1 VRITHLSLA
10 IGERQR
16 PFEDSLESLF
26 PGGNASCYRSNK
38 LMGLFPISPAKRFLD
53 TTKPEDIYD
62 AGKLLLSGFLQVM
75 QAKTIYFKYGMHPM
89 MRDMTTRSLHQA
101 GTQRFGSGGSLLL
114 SAEGDDVSTSGE
126 PRVVAESV
134 DGAVETCVKRLAKL
148 PEIPHVSRGIS
159 FGIDVEP
166 TGPNTS
172 WTLVL
177 HRGPLPLLEIELSN
191 TPGFHP
197 PVEWED
203 ALINTRCAHV
213 VRSTMGSGDNVL
225 VLLKRTALF
234 PYSKGNSHPHAVA
247 AGQQLRKLCR
257 EAWQKQTGSVDTLYE
272 LPSLTW
278 RRRRFARKFDRILL
292 DHAGSE
298 NLNAIL
304 RQMDTRLESWL
315 VAC

>member
-1 VRITHLSLA
+1 
-10 IGERQR
+10 
-16 PFEDSLESLF
+16 
-26 PGGNASCYRSNK
+26 
-38 LMGLFPISPAKRFLD
+38 MGLFPISPAKCFLE
-53 TTKPEDIYD
+53 TTKPEDIYV

-75 QAKTIYFKYGMHPM
+75 QARTIYFKYGTHPM
-89 MRDMTTRSLHQA
+89 MRGMIAGSLN
-101 GTQRFGSGGSLLL
+101 QRFGSGGSLLL
-114 SAEGDDVSTSGE
+114 SADDDDESTSGE

-134 DGAVETCVKRLAKL
+134 ELAVETCATRLAKL
-148 PEIPHVSRGIS
+148 LEIPHVSRGIS

-166 TGPNTS
+166 TGPDTS

-191 TPGFHP
+191 MPGFHP
-197 PVEWED
+197 PGGWED

-234 PYSKGNSHPHAVA
+234 PYSKGNSRFDAVT
-247 AGQQLRKLCR
+247 AGQELRRLCR
-257 EAWQKQTGSVDTLYE
+257 EAWQKQTGSADTLYE
-272 LPSLTW
+272 LSSLTW

-304 RQMDTRLESWL
+304 KRMDTRLESWL
-315 VAC
+315 VAGS